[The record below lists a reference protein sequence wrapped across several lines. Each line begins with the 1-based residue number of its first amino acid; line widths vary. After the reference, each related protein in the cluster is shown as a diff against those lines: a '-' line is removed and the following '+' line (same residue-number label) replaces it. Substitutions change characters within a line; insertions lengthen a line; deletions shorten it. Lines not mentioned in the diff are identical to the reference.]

1 MALFR
6 WGGSGLTSSSDRR
19 LTGAAELKRSPRSS
33 ATRDGERNRAGKFR
47 GLRNEEVGRK
57 NIFGIAAVVLS
68 LTAFAFA
75 DESGLVDKNSGIL
88 TKPSR
93 YSVTETI
100 DRVEAAAK
108 GVGANIFNRID
119 YQEMSK
125 KVKVDIRP
133 NELIIFGRGAGG
145 PFIIKEAP
153 LAGIDLPFK
162 AIAWEDSQGKVWL
175 SYINGS
181 YIDKRYS
188 VKGAAK
194 YVANINETI
203 EKIMSEAL
211 K

>member
-1 MALFR
+1 MKKL
-6 WGGSGLTSSSDRR
+6 
-19 LTGAAELKRSPRSS
+19 
-33 ATRDGERNRAGKFR
+33 
-47 GLRNEEVGRK
+47 
-57 NIFGIAAVVLS
+57 FGIVVALLS
-68 LTAFAFA
+68 LCAFAFA
-75 DESGLVDKNSGIL
+75 DESGLLDKGAGIV
-88 TKPSR
+88 TKPSK
-93 YSVTETI
+93 YPVKETI

-108 GVGANIFNRID
+108 AVGANIFNRID

-125 KVKVDIRP
+125 KVKVDVRP

-175 SYINGS
+175 SYTNGS
-181 YIDKRYS
+181 YIDKKYS

-194 YVANINETI
+194 YVANIDETI
-203 EKIMSEAL
+203 EKIMTEAL

>member
-1 MALFR
+1 MKKL
-6 WGGSGLTSSSDRR
+6 
-19 LTGAAELKRSPRSS
+19 
-33 ATRDGERNRAGKFR
+33 
-47 GLRNEEVGRK
+47 
-57 NIFGIAAVVLS
+57 FGIVAAVLALS
-68 LTAFAFA
+68 TLAFA
-75 DESGLVDKNSGIL
+75 DESGLLAKDAGVV
-88 TKPSR
+88 TKPSK
-93 YSVTETI
+93 YSVKETI

-162 AIAWEDSQGKVWL
+162 ALAWEDSQGKVWL
-175 SYINGS
+175 SYTNGT

-194 YVANINETI
+194 FVANIDETI
-203 EKIMSEAL
+203 EKIVGEAL

>member
-1 MALFR
+1 MK
-6 WGGSGLTSSSDRR
+6 R
-19 LTGAAELKRSPRSS
+19 L
-33 ATRDGERNRAGKFR
+33 
-47 GLRNEEVGRK
+47 
-57 NIFGIAAVVLS
+57 FGIAAVVLLLS
-68 LTAFAFA
+68 AFAFG
-75 DESGLVDKNSGIL
+75 DESGLVDKNAGIV

-133 NELIIFGRGAGG
+133 NQLIIFGRGAGG
-145 PFIIKEAP
+145 PYIIKEAP
-153 LAGIDLPFK
+153 LAGIDIPFK
-162 AIAWEDSQGKVWL
+162 ALAWEDSQGKVWL
-175 SYINGS
+175 SYTNGS
-181 YIDKRYS
+181 YIDKKYS

-194 YVANINETI
+194 YVVNINETI

>member
-1 MALFR
+1 MKKL
-6 WGGSGLTSSSDRR
+6 
-19 LTGAAELKRSPRSS
+19 
-33 ATRDGERNRAGKFR
+33 
-47 GLRNEEVGRK
+47 
-57 NIFGIAAVVLS
+57 FGIVAAVLS
-68 LTAFAFA
+68 LSTLAFA
-75 DESGLVDKNSGIL
+75 DESGLLAKDAGVV
-88 TKPSR
+88 TKPSK
-93 YSVTETI
+93 YSVKETI

-162 AIAWEDSQGKVWL
+162 ALAWEDSQGKVWL
-175 SYINGS
+175 SYTNGT

-194 YVANINETI
+194 FVANIDETI
-203 EKIMSEAL
+203 EKIVGEAL

>member
-1 MALFR
+1 M
-6 WGGSGLTSSSDRR
+6 
-19 LTGAAELKRSPRSS
+19 
-33 ATRDGERNRAGKFR
+33 
-47 GLRNEEVGRK
+47 K
-57 NIFGIAAVVLS
+57 NIFGVAAIALS
-68 LTAFAFA
+68 LNALVFA
-75 DESGLVDKNSGIL
+75 DESGLLDKNAGIV
-88 TKPSR
+88 TKPSK
-93 YSVTETI
+93 YSVKETI

-119 YQEMSK
+119 YQDMSK

-145 PFIIKEAP
+145 PYIIKEAP
-153 LAGIDLPFK
+153 LAGIDIPFK
-162 AIAWEDSQGKVWL
+162 ALAWEDSQGKVSL
-175 SYINGS
+175 SYTNGS

-203 EKIMSEAL
+203 EKIVSEAL

>member
-1 MALFR
+1 MKKL
-6 WGGSGLTSSSDRR
+6 L
-19 LTGAAELKRSPRSS
+19 
-33 ATRDGERNRAGKFR
+33 
-47 GLRNEEVGRK
+47 
-57 NIFGIAAVVLS
+57 GIVAAVLT

-75 DESGLVDKNSGIL
+75 DESGLLDKGAGIV
-88 TKPSR
+88 TKPSK
-93 YSVTETI
+93 YSVKETI

-119 YQEMSK
+119 YQAMSK
-125 KVKVDIRP
+125 KVNVDIRP
-133 NELIIFGRGAGG
+133 NELVIFGRGAGG

-162 AIAWEDSQGKVWL
+162 AIAWEDSQGNVWL
-175 SYINGS
+175 SYIDGS
-181 YIDKRYS
+181 YIDKRYN

-194 YVANINETI
+194 YVTNINETI

>member
-1 MALFR
+1 MKIL
-6 WGGSGLTSSSDRR
+6 
-19 LTGAAELKRSPRSS
+19 
-33 ATRDGERNRAGKFR
+33 
-47 GLRNEEVGRK
+47 
-57 NIFGIAAVVLS
+57 FGIATVVLS
-68 LTAFAFA
+68 LTAFAFG
-75 DESGLVDKNSGIL
+75 DESGLVDKNAGIV
-88 TKPSR
+88 TKPSQ

-125 KVKVDIRP
+125 KVNVDIRP
-133 NELIIFGRGAGG
+133 NQLIIFGRGAGG
-145 PFIIKEAP
+145 PYIIKEAP
-153 LAGIDLPFK
+153 LAGLDLPFK

-175 SYINGS
+175 SYTNGS
-181 YIDKRYS
+181 YIDKRYA

>member
-1 MALFR
+1 MKKL
-6 WGGSGLTSSSDRR
+6 L
-19 LTGAAELKRSPRSS
+19 
-33 ATRDGERNRAGKFR
+33 
-47 GLRNEEVGRK
+47 
-57 NIFGIAAVVLS
+57 GIVAAVLT

-75 DESGLVDKNSGIL
+75 DESGLLDKGAGIV
-88 TKPSR
+88 TKPSK
-93 YSVTETI
+93 YSVKETI
-100 DRVEAAAK
+100 DQVEAAAK

-119 YQEMSK
+119 YQAMSK
-125 KVKVDIRP
+125 KVNVDIRP

-175 SYINGS
+175 SYIDGN
-181 YIDKRYS
+181 YIDKRYN

-194 YVANINETI
+194 YVTNINETI

-211 K
+211 R